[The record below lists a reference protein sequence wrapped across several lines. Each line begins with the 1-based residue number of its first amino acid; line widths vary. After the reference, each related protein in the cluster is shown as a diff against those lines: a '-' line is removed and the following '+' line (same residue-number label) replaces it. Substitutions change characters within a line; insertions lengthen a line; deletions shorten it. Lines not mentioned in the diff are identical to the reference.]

1 MLLSKVAMDI
11 EAKHSEN
18 GIAEWRYQDVPEKL
32 WPIQPL
38 RDFWGI
44 NKRTEKKLNK
54 RNIYNRRFSKV
65 SISLFKRDFG
75 VLGIDMHLHQT
86 VLIKVK

>member
-38 RDFWGI
+38 RDFWGLI
-44 NKRTEKKLNK
+44 SEKKLNK
-54 RNIYNRRFSKV
+54 R
-65 SISLFKRDFG
+65 
-75 VLGIDMHLHQT
+75 GIFTIGDLAKYPYHYLKEI
-86 VLIKVK
+86 LEF

>member
-18 GIAEWRYQDVPEKL
+18 GIAEWRYQDVPEK

-38 RDFWGI
+38 RDFG
-44 NKRTEKKLNK
+44 
-54 RNIYNRRFSKV
+54 
-65 SISLFKRDFG
+65 D
-75 VLGIDMHLHQT
+75 
-86 VLIKVK
+86 

>member
-11 EAKHSEN
+11 EAKHTKD

-44 NKRTEKKLNK
+44 NTTEAKLNK
-54 RNIYNRRFSKV
+54 RHIYDWRFSKI
-65 SISLFKRDFG
+65 SISLFETRFWC
-75 VLGIDMHLHQT
+75 VRRRYAFT
-86 VLIKVK
+86 C